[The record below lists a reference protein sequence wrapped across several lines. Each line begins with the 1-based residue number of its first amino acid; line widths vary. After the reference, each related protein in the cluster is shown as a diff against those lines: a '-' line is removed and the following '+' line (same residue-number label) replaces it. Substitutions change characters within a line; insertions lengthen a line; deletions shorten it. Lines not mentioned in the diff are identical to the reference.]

1 MYSRRPT
8 PTIKRSNFSSRV
20 TVLPGLGLLIELC
33 RVVYHQPPQPQ
44 PPQPQPPKPPQP
56 QPPKPPHGQPQPPNP
71 QPPQPPHGPPQPPHQ
86 AAAGSASARTASTS
100 RTNIAPF
107 LKSNSFTPTS

>member
-44 PPQPQPPKPPQP
+44 PPQPQPPQRQP
-56 QPPKPPHGQPQPPNP
+56 QPPTP